1 MLTTEKKRTFKMFV
15 AWLVVLSLMLPAT
28 MVPAFAT
35 DTDPNVPSENRAKIG
50 MAFLGTGDAPKIP
63 STLEELGKLEKPDTS
78 TWQPGVTKFWVG
90 IYISNL
96 TNIDRLPVTDLL
108 GPGGEVLKSHI
119 IIKDNDYDSG
129 GIYQIASGIT
139 YASKYIRP
147 AYSLPKFFKK
157 DVKDRLGLTP
167 YWQKAEPVIQDGF
180 QMASSIAPLS
190 SRDKTKTDLNLTG
203 EPKETYVTVTA
214 NTLPI
219 FANDNGGTDPLNDD
233 PIFIQIVQFEY
244 KEKAP
249 DGEAVIDVSL
259 DANKPLI
266 QTGFGAETQRWAA
279 QWNVNRA
286 ITPATNMKNHFDY
299 VGAPILFPM
308 KRTLT
313 YFDNVPLHDPAPVD
327 PATSVE
333 NKTQKVSD
341 GNSLAD
347 EGLNLLPGPTR
358 PGYIFKGW
366 FEGAGATGAEFTNE
380 TKLNADKEVYA
391 KWAEG
396 YAITFNANGGE
407 LNKGTA
413 GVYTVEKEKGHLLEA
428 GDVPTATREGYKYDK
443 WNTKANGTGTDISKD
458 QVAGHNF
465 NNTSATLYPVWVP
478 DGSKQT
484 AKVEFDRNVKGENIK
499 INPESITLNVGDNIG
514 LGMPDEPTRENY
526 TFTGWNTKRNGTGD
540 KFDKDTKVQGN
551 IKVYAQWEPN
561 SAVLDPK
568 DVKVTFESTDA
579 TKPANPGEVSIKAG
593 SSVGYAM
600 PDEPERTGYAF
611 GGWKDKTTQADF
623 DADTIVNE
631 DKTVVPKW
639 VEDATVT
646 FNENGGTKGAGYTDS
661 VKVSVGK
668 KIPADKF
675 PTAANLTRD
684 GYTLKGWNTKAN
696 GTGENYDENTVING
710 NTTLY
715 AKWEAD
721 AATAVTVKFD
731 GNRATKEANPKEVSV
746 KKGDSLGTMMPD
758 NPERTNYKFKEW
770 NTKKNG
776 TGEVFTKDTV
786 VNEGKTVYA
795 QWEADSAIVSPK
807 NVTVTFDSDGADTP
821 ANPAS
826 ITIKAGDNIG
836 EGNMP
841 NNPVKNGFVF
851 DKWLS
856 TGDNSEFTGNTPVND
871 NITVKATWKTNP
883 QITFNANGGKID
895 GQDTK
900 AVDVTYNTPLSA
912 AAVPTAQRADYEF
925 VKWNTKANGTGD
937 DLDTVSNRTENATYY
952 AIWKATKDPVTV
964 TFNGNG
970 AGKEANPAT
979 ITVNKGDKI
988 GLGMP
993 EAPERDKY
1001 KFDKW
1006 NTKQNGSGTE
1016 FTGETPVQ
1024 DNMTVYA
1031 QWKVDIA
1038 GGQEEVTVTFEAAD
1052 ATVQPNPT
1060 TKKVVKGDSIGDA
1073 NMPEAP
1079 KKDGYVFEKWQDAMG
1094 VDFTGSTKVND
1105 NMTVTAVWKQNIEV
1119 KFNGNGGQFAGG
1131 TGTKT
1136 VEVPAGTKIGNKLIA
1151 GSEVTRANYEF
1162 KEWNTKPNG
1171 TGTVFDAESQVDN
1184 AVEVY
1189 AIWTAAGADQVTVTF
1204 DNNAIDPTKLTKEAN
1219 PKTVTIN
1226 KGDALGTAIATPP
1239 EMTDYEFKGWN
1250 TKPNGLGK
1258 DISADTNIDKTMTVY
1273 AKWEAKGGANEANN
1287 ISVIFYMN
1295 KKNEANDTSDEYV
1308 EAKQIIR
1315 AADLPKFEDKFLPFT
1330 DDDGAVAENK
1340 GREGYK
1346 FVQWNTSDGNKFNKD
1361 TAQPGAD
1368 KKLKLFATW
1377 ETEATFVL
1385 GQTVFEYDNTFK
1397 TVPVT
1402 EVKGYDIHTI
1412 TLVQGTDY
1420 EFVFKKQGASDTT
1433 DKIKDAGVYD
1443 IEDIRALKTHANA
1456 DKLILDKVPP
1466 VGSITINP
1474 KGVTLTIDSDQN
1486 PKTDGNTA
1494 VTMTGT
1500 VEPNETNVTFK
1511 YYKAVAGAGNTI
1523 TKGEEVAEPKEY
1535 GKYIV
1540 EANTT
1545 DPNYVVSAVKHVSGT
1560 LAIYD
1565 NSVYADGTTGKN
1577 IKLEIQSAAKL
1588 TGITVTNTE
1597 DKKLDMYKKAADK
1610 LSDADKTEYKD
1621 DVTDYYVSVKDGE
1634 KVKVKFEGTLPDANF
1649 SVTKNGTPVEL
1660 EGNET
1665 SKTTKELTLDPLD
1678 PNTQTTP
1685 DAKFG
1690 NTYVINVG
1698 GKEYKIHV
1706 RQLLKPEIKLNYGNS
1721 PYGEIMKDN
1730 AIVDKE
1736 AAKQAF
1742 DLNMIFDKVTN
1753 GLLYLSDAWSDYSGY
1768 NGDKDETA
1776 MFVYQRK
1783 AFRDVGFMAKDS
1795 LGNDVA
1801 PDKVS
1806 IVFSVKCFAGSKVPE
1821 YKETEVTKTIEVN
1834 TKAEVG
1840 GKVYSDLLN
1849 DDVRPDVYDMKYTFI
1864 DENSGEIIEQN
1875 RKLIVLSRVGDV
1887 IIDANS
1893 TINNSDAAA
1902 IISNV
1907 AKFGAGYNSLFKFRI
1922 ADVVVDLNRTV
1933 NNADAT
1939 RVTSNVMTPDK
1950 LPKFYNSL

>member
-1 MLTTEKKRTFKMFV
+1 MRKKKIIVYMAIMSLLFSFMPQVSYAEGDLIGTEKAKVVLEYLEYNDGITSSNYLTKHDSTSPLFHKSSPKEMDVGKEFLIGVKLSGVNNIKYAKDKLYNITVALDYLSEYIEIKDLNSITGQQTLSYLLGNENDEPMFV
-15 AWLVVLSLMLPAT
+15 T
-28 MVPAFAT
+28 
-35 DTDPNVPSENRAKIG
+35 AK
-50 MAFLGTGDAPKIP
+50 GDY
-63 STLEELGKLEKPDTS
+63 SFTS
-78 TWQPGVTKFWVG
+78 TFGKGVVF
-90 IYISNL
+90 
-96 TNIDRLPVTDLL
+96 
-108 GPGGEVLKSHI
+108 
-119 IIKDNDYDSG
+119 
-129 GIYQIASGIT
+129 
-139 YASKYIRP
+139 
-147 AYSLPKFFKK
+147 
-157 DVKDRLGLTP
+157 
-167 YWQKAEPVIQDGF
+167 DGF
-180 QMASSIAPLS
+180 QRYFVGTVSAAEEPVYTGDKDEYIAVLPAKILKKPAEGTKVLKIPKADSTVVAFGKNGEVKGYTLSSIEPSLEMGNVFEFIETDMNLFPSKVSVTYHDNAS
-190 SRDKTKTDLNLTG
+190 VDK
-203 EPKETYVTVTA
+203 PVTA
-214 NTLPI
+214 N
-219 FANDNGGTDPLNDD
+219 
-233 PIFIQIVQFEY
+233 
-244 KEKAP
+244 
-249 DGEAVIDVSL
+249 S
-259 DANKPLI
+259 
-266 QTGFGAETQRWAA
+266 AEG
-279 QWNVNRA
+279 V
-286 ITPATNMKNHFDY
+286 K
-299 VGAPILFPM
+299 
-308 KRTLT
+308 
-313 YFDNVPLHDPAPVD
+313 
-327 PATSVE
+327 
-333 NKTQKVSD
+333 QKVAQ
-341 GNSLAD
+341 GNSLKD
-347 EGLNLLPGPTR
+347 ENLTIQQGPTR

-551 IKVYAQWEPN
+551 IKVYAQWKPN

-795 QWEADSAIVSPK
+795 QWEADPAIVSPK

-821 ANPAS
+821 ANPVS

-1031 QWKVDIA
+1031 QWKVDTA

-1189 AIWTAAGADQVTVTF
+1189 AIWTAAGAEQVTVTF

-1340 GREGYK
+1340 AREGYK

-1443 IEDIRALKTHANA
+1443 IEDIKALKTHANA

-1610 LSDADKTEYKD
+1610 LSDTDKTEYKD

-1721 PYGEIMKDN
+1721 PYGEIMRDS

-1742 DLNMIFDKVTN
+1742 LSSFKYANGYKPAAVTYDKRYSFRAWVNTANPLNLKPDEKAATINPDINIDLDPTAIFIYNENPFKDTGFKLRDALGNNIDTANITN
-1753 GLLYLSDAWSDYSGY
+1753 GVSRSITVSRMDTSKAYRAILDEFQTSD
-1768 NGDKDETA
+1768 T
-1776 MFVYQRK
+1776 
-1783 AFRDVGFMAKDS
+1783 
-1795 LGNDVA
+1795 
-1801 PDKVS
+1801 VS
-1806 IVFSVKCFAGSKVPE
+1806 ISDGAS
-1821 YKETEVTKTIEVN
+1821 ETEISEVTPLRNV
-1834 TKAEVG
+1834 KA
-1840 GKVYSDLLN
+1840 L
-1849 DDVRPDVYDMKYTFI
+1849 VRPDVYVMEYRYKDPT
-1864 DENSGEIIEQN
+1864 SGEELTFSRKIVVLSMPGDTDFNGAVNDLDKNPITIAIKNPGAYEKVKDSAKGIYFYRLLDMEAN
-1875 RKLIVLSRVGDV
+1875 EAVNDLDKNLVTRKLKNGVLIPQHYR
-1887 IIDANS
+1887 N
-1893 TINNSDAAA
+1893 
-1902 IISNV
+1902 
-1907 AKFGAGYNSLFKFRI
+1907 
-1922 ADVVVDLNRTV
+1922 
-1933 NNADAT
+1933 
-1939 RVTSNVMTPDK
+1939 
-1950 LPKFYNSL
+1950 LP

>member
-1 MLTTEKKRTFKMFV
+1 MKTKKQIAWILIMMLLVTYFPSTAFGSEFGEVGRGRVKMSLDFLNVDNLKAGPTDSASSVPQLNAGDIVWVGLRVSDMTKANWPVLADYGIQQLKMTFNYDTRYIVPYTEYSYKSEADLGDPDSNFQESILKYSGWDAKYAWNSAGTTYQQEINLDSAEPSYVDAQHSK
-15 AWLVVLSLMLPAT
+15 
-28 MVPAFAT
+28 AFALHI
-35 DTDPNVPSENRAKIG
+35 E
-50 MAFLGTGDAPKIP
+50 IP
-63 STLEELGKLEKPDTS
+63 
-78 TWQPGVTKFWVG
+78 
-90 IYISNL
+90 
-96 TNIDRLPVTDLL
+96 DRLPVTKQRFYNSD
-108 GPGGEVLKSHI
+108 
-119 IIKDNDYDSG
+119 D
-129 GIYQIASGIT
+129 AS
-139 YASKYIRP
+139 SSYIFKIP
-147 AYSLPKFFKK
+147 MKIVSLPPEGTKILENSLSGNNTAAVFAKQGEMNDEWSGEWDANSEDLSINRNLKNYIVFKGNVDLFPSK
-157 DVKDRLGLTP
+157 VSVTYHDN
-167 YWQKAEPVIQDGF
+167 
-180 QMASSIAPLS
+180 ASV
-190 SRDKTKTDLNLTG
+190 DK
-203 EPKETYVTVTA
+203 PVTA
-214 NTLPI
+214 N
-219 FANDNGGTDPLNDD
+219 
-233 PIFIQIVQFEY
+233 
-244 KEKAP
+244 
-249 DGEAVIDVSL
+249 S
-259 DANKPLI
+259 
-266 QTGFGAETQRWAA
+266 AEG
-279 QWNVNRA
+279 V
-286 ITPATNMKNHFDY
+286 K
-299 VGAPILFPM
+299 
-308 KRTLT
+308 
-313 YFDNVPLHDPAPVD
+313 
-327 PATSVE
+327 
-333 NKTQKVSD
+333 QKVAQ
-341 GNSLAD
+341 GNSLKD
-347 EGLNLLPGPTR
+347 ENLTIQQGPTR

-551 IKVYAQWEPN
+551 IKVYAQWKPN

-795 QWEADSAIVSPK
+795 QWEADPAIVSPK

-871 NITVKATWKTNP
+871 NIMVKATWKTNP

-1079 KKDGYVFEKWQDAMG
+1079 KKDGYVFEKWQDAIG

-1443 IEDIRALKTHANA
+1443 IEDIKALKTHANA

-1610 LSDADKTEYKD
+1610 LSDTDKTEYKD

-1721 PYGEIMKDN
+1721 PYGEIMRDN

-1736 AAKQAF
+1736 AAKQYFRTNLKFAN
-1742 DLNMIFDKVTN
+1742 NMLPSGMSTKVKYTERAWGDAN
-1753 GLLYLSDAWSDYSGY
+1753 KMTELEVGSDVEKWKLEHPGQKYFINY
-1768 NGDKDETA
+1768 DKDMHALFGIMGTK
-1776 MFVYQRK
+1776 VK
-1783 AFRDVGFMAKDS
+1783 DPGFKIKDS
-1795 LGNDVA
+1795 LGKEVALSAHNSVKRSMTLDKMSKLGVVGFSEGVTQEKLENVMVGAADENDIDLTKFRARPGIYEIKYEYVDDA
-1801 PDKVS
+1801 GVTISEVRMFMVKAKLGDVDMNGYINPVDATAINKDGSSPLPSENTVGLEKQGRFFRYRVIDVDKNLYVNPVDATAVNKSSSVPLIPFYVS
-1806 IVFSVKCFAGSKVPE
+1806 IP
-1821 YKETEVTKTIEVN
+1821 
-1834 TKAEVG
+1834 
-1840 GKVYSDLLN
+1840 
-1849 DDVRPDVYDMKYTFI
+1849 
-1864 DENSGEIIEQN
+1864 
-1875 RKLIVLSRVGDV
+1875 
-1887 IIDANS
+1887 
-1893 TINNSDAAA
+1893 
-1902 IISNV
+1902 
-1907 AKFGAGYNSLFKFRI
+1907 
-1922 ADVVVDLNRTV
+1922 
-1933 NNADAT
+1933 
-1939 RVTSNVMTPDK
+1939 
-1950 LPKFYNSL
+1950 

>member
-1 MLTTEKKRTFKMFV
+1 MYM
-15 AWLVVLSLMLPAT
+15 
-28 MVPAFAT
+28 
-35 DTDPNVPSENRAKIG
+35 D
-50 MAFLGTGDAPKIP
+50 FLGSGPEASHP
-63 STLEELGKLEKPDTS
+63 G
-78 TWQPGVTKFWVG
+78 PGVAQNVKDLKAGDVFWIGIRVSDMTKDKWPILLDHGLETWIMTFNFDTTYVKPYTAWD
-90 IYISNL
+90 YN
-96 TNIDRLPVTDLL
+96 TNSAAGRDLKRFK
-108 GPGGEVLKSHI
+108 GSVQK
-119 IIKDNDYDSG
+119 
-129 GIYQIASGIT
+129 
-139 YASKYIRP
+139 
-147 AYSLPKFFKK
+147 YSLVEWPEGYNFTDGTAIDQACKF
-157 DVKDRLGLTP
+157 D
-167 YWQKAEPVIQDGF
+167 KAEPTILTNKASARALNIGLNIDVNEYGNAGMRFYGNTDASNTYLLKVPFILKAVPPEGTGVLELSLEPESLNVSFMDDDGNSNVEWTGLWEVPPAHEKTYNQNMRNWF
-180 QMASSIAPLS
+180 YFNGNVDLFPSKVSVTYHDNASV
-190 SRDKTKTDLNLTG
+190 DK
-203 EPKETYVTVTA
+203 PVTA
-214 NTLPI
+214 N
-219 FANDNGGTDPLNDD
+219 
-233 PIFIQIVQFEY
+233 
-244 KEKAP
+244 
-249 DGEAVIDVSL
+249 S
-259 DANKPLI
+259 
-266 QTGFGAETQRWAA
+266 AEG
-279 QWNVNRA
+279 V
-286 ITPATNMKNHFDY
+286 K
-299 VGAPILFPM
+299 
-308 KRTLT
+308 
-313 YFDNVPLHDPAPVD
+313 
-327 PATSVE
+327 
-333 NKTQKVSD
+333 QKVAQ
-341 GNSLAD
+341 GNSLKD
-347 EGLNLLPGPTR
+347 ENLTIQQGPTR

-526 TFTGWNTKRNGTGD
+526 TFTEWNTKRNGTGD

-551 IKVYAQWEPN
+551 IKVYAQWKPN

-795 QWEADSAIVSPK
+795 QWEADPAIVSPK

-1060 TKKVVKGDSIGDA
+1060 TKKVVRGDSIGDA

-1315 AADLPKFEDKFLPFT
+1315 VADLPKFEDKFLPFT

-1443 IEDIRALKTHANA
+1443 IEDIKALKTHANA

-1721 PYGEIMKDN
+1721 PYGCIEKMSGWDEDKKAKAKADFDDDYIFTAENTPDGCLSGVKYTPQAWGDPGSMEEVIPGTDLEQWKLDN
-1730 AIVDKE
+1730 PGKMPYV
-1736 AAKQAF
+1736 
-1742 DLNMIFDKVTN
+1742 N
-1753 GLLYLSDAWSDYSGY
+1753 Y
-1768 NGDKDETA
+1768 DKDPYA
-1776 MFVYQRK
+1776 IFGQLRK
-1783 AFRDVGFMAKDS
+1783 NLDDVGLKVVDS
-1795 LGNDVA
+1795 LGKEKTVSA
-1801 PDKVS
+1801 EDKVIREMS
-1806 IVFSVKCFAGSKVPE
+1806 IDNMTGTGIAGFSSGVNKEIVNIMPLAGGSNE
-1821 YKETEVTKTIEVN
+1821 NQIEL
-1834 TKAEVG
+1834 AQ
-1840 GKVYSDLLN
+1840 YR
-1849 DDVRPDVYDMKYTFI
+1849 VRPGIYTIKYKYTDQNNVNI
-1864 DENSGEIIEQN
+1864 EYSRQVIILPRLGDVDMDTYIAVGDSKLIATDSSRPLPSESTLGLETQG
-1875 RKLIVLSRVGDV
+1875 RLFKYRVADVDHDTYIAVGDVKLIVTD
-1887 IIDANS
+1887 
-1893 TINNSDAAA
+1893 
-1902 IISNV
+1902 
-1907 AKFGAGYNSLFKFRI
+1907 SLKPI
-1922 ADVVVDLNRTV
+1922 KGLY
-1933 NNADAT
+1933 
-1939 RVTSNVMTPDK
+1939 K
-1950 LPKFYNSL
+1950 ILI